1 MLDDMASAPR
11 IDLVDP
17 KSFASGQPHD
27 QFRWLRERDPVHW
40 HAEPGGPG
48 FFALTRHQDV
58 SDVGRD
64 PATFSSVPT
73 IMITDPGPGL
83 ELNIDGHQMM
93 LTMDPPKHTR
103 YRRIV
108 SREFTPRASAALAPR
123 IAELAAQIVDRV
135 IERGECDLVDDVAGE
150 LPSYVIAELLGIP
163 LEDGRELYRLTEAI
177 HAAPESQA
185 PGAAGVAVMKMFQY
199 AQTVIAE
206 KRARPREDLATKLLQ
221 AEVDGRRFD
230 DIDFQLFFMLL
241 VDAGGDTTRNLV
253 GGGMLALFEH
263 PEQRERLAREL
274 DRLLP
279 SAVEEMLRWVS
290 PVVYMRRTATRDTEL
305 GGRKIRAGQKVV
317 MYYGAANRD
326 PSVFAEPERFDIARD
341 PNPHVAF
348 GGGGAHFCLGAH
360 IARIEIEAMLRE
372 LFLRLPDLEPTGPA
386 EWLPSTFISGPK
398 HLPVRFAPGARRRL

>member
-1 MLDDMASAPR
+1 MLGDMAGGPR

-17 KSFASGQPHD
+17 RSFASGQPHD

-40 HAEPGGPG
+40 HAEPDGPG

-58 SDVGRD
+58 LDVGRD

-73 IMITDPGPGL
+73 IMIADPGPGL

-123 IAELAAQIVDRV
+123 IAELAGQIVDRV
-135 IERGECDLVDDVAGE
+135 IERGECDLVDDIAGE

-163 LEDGRELYRLTEAI
+163 LDDGRELYRLTEAI

-185 PGAAGVAVMKMFQY
+185 PGAAGAAVMKMFLY

-206 KRARPREDLATKLLQ
+206 KRARPREDLATKLLH

-263 PEQRERLAREL
+263 PAERERLTGDL

-305 GGRKIRAGQKVV
+305 GGQKIRASQKVV

-326 PSVFAEPERFDIARD
+326 PSVFAEPERFDVGRD

-372 LFLRLPDLEPTGPA
+372 LFRRLPDIEPAGPA
-386 EWLPSTFISGPK
+386 TYLPSTFISGPK
-398 HLPVRFAPGARRRL
+398 HLPVRFTPGAKRS